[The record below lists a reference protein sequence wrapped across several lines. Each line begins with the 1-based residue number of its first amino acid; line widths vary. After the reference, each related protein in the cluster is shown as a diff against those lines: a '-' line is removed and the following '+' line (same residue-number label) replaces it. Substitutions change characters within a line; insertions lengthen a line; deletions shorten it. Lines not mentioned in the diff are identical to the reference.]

1 MPHLPNA
8 ILWVAAIL
16 GVAPAAQAADAGG
29 QLSLPGTWIMERA
42 YEVRA
47 DGTRTTNYG
56 ERPQGLMT
64 IDADGRYTVQIFR
77 PDRPKFA
84 TGDKTRGTAEEYRQA
99 VLGSSTHFGHVRL
112 DAAHHQLVFEVE
124 AASYPNWEGKA
135 QVRDFTYA
143 DGLLSYSVPASA
155 SGNGTIAYSV
165 WRRAPRP

>member
-1 MPHLPNA
+1 MSHLPNA

-16 GVAPAAQAADAGG
+16 GVPPAAQAADAAAR
-29 QLSLPGTWIMERA
+29 LSLPGTWIMEQA

-56 ERPQGLMT
+56 EHPHGLMI
-64 IDADGRYTVQIFR
+64 IDKDGRYSVQIFR
-77 PDRPKFA
+77 PDRPKFVS
-84 TGDKTRGTAEEYRQA
+84 GDKTRGTPDEYREA

-112 DAAHHQLVFEVE
+112 EAARRQLVFEVE
-124 AASYPNWEGKA
+124 AASYANWEGKT

-155 SGNGTIAYSV
+155 SGNGTVAYSI
-165 WRRAPRP
+165 WRRAP